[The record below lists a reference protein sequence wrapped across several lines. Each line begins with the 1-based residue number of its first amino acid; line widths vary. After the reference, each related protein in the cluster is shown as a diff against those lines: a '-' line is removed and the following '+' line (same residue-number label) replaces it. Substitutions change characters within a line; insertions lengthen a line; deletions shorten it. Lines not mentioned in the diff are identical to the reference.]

1 MRRKP
6 QEAAPE
12 RISVNYGANRI
23 ANSNNR
29 KPSSS
34 PFNKRKASEIVEEME
49 HETEYCRMGESS
61 STEDLTVSIVDKN
74 VSIEINCP
82 WRESLLLEI
91 MDTVSDLNLESQA
104 VQSSNADGVF
114 SLTIK
119 SKVNNNNSNI
129 GFDF

>member
-1 MRRKP
+1 
-6 QEAAPE
+6 
-12 RISVNYGANRI
+12 
-23 ANSNNR
+23 
-29 KPSSS
+29 
-34 PFNKRKASEIVEEME
+34 ME

-104 VQSSNADGVF
+104 VQSSNSDGVF

-119 SKVNNNNSNI
+119 SKVKNNNNNSNL